1 MSSPVRRFHF
11 VGSKVTE
18 RAMRPSGIVIA
29 FNVLKNE
36 QEQFFKRPISSAIR
50 FLLFKVFEES
60 LTDSVV
66 KRLPLGN
73 TNAALSSSDESKAI
87 GLSEM
92 KADVLRRRPV
102 IKPYRLSANHLFD
115 GWL

>member
-87 GLSEM
+87 GL
-92 KADVLRRRPV
+92 RRLPV